1 MGKETETKKWGRN
14 GNETEIKQGK
24 TQKINKQ
31 GKKQKLNQQW
41 KKRK

>member
-14 GNETEIKQGK
+14 GNKTETKQGK